1 MSCLRSKLADVILE
15 WSRRKLYGVKKISI
29 LQIEAKLFVV
39 RIRTCIEI
47 KDEVV
52 RLS

>member
-1 MSCLRSKLADVILE
+1 MSCLRSKHADVILE
-15 WSRRKLYGVKKISI
+15 WSRRKMYGVKKISI

-39 RIRTCIEI
+39 RTSIEI
-47 KDEVV
+47 KNQVV